1 MKWIAL
7 GVILAFSTGCPTV
20 DCPDLL
26 DIEATLVVGTGTNSF
41 EPLDE
46 ATVLEGDWGDQGGT
60 HVWLSVLTEGIHG
73 GYRQAANP
81 ISGMANG
88 RDEPDVTVAVTQ
100 PNGREVAAFSSHVG
114 LTSGEARGITAVLM
128 SDFSGDFF
136 NSDDAE
142 TVALLE
148 ETEAMDLDLA
158 VGVEDTCG
166 TTLEMET
173 TVRIRFPWLQ
183 R

>member
-7 GVILAFSTGCPTV
+7 GVIVAFSAGCTTV
-20 DCPDLL
+20 DCPALL
-26 DIEATLVVGTGTNSF
+26 DIEATLVVGTGTDSF

-46 ATVLEGDWGDQGGT
+46 ATVLDGSWGGQGGT
-60 HVWLSVLTEGIHG
+60 HVWLSVQTEGIHG
-73 GYRQAANP
+73 GYAQPSNP
-81 ISGMANG
+81 ISGMSQG
-88 RDEPDVTVAVTQ
+88 RDEPSVTIAVTQ
-100 PNGREVAAFSSHVG
+100 PNGREVAAFSSPVA
-114 LTSGEARGITAVLM
+114 LTGGEALGITAVLM

-158 VGVEDTCG
+158 VSMEDACG
-166 TTLEMET
+166 TTLATET
-173 TVRIRFPWLQ
+173 TVRIRFPWLD